1 MNKRKL
7 IAVLLTLLVL
17 FQVLEVSIPVQ
28 ASVNS
33 KENLEQEVEEKEVN
47 EITIIKT
54 NACSGNEH
62 KNTIDKNTD
71 TYWTSKDKH
80 TPDNIH
86 FWECV
91 FDKEYDLSD
100 IVLTLGREVNG
111 KWGFIPDNITI
122 DILKNGNYEQVA
134 KETKVSEVTTF
145 TFPKDT
151 TAEGVRLSFLDQK
164 SKGFSIREVSFR
176 LEAEQD
182 DGKTPYV
189 EKKVYADYHGP
200 RYTREH
206 DGNVGN
212 WGYSGEAKNTNT
224 GNKRVVKNADLFLEN
239 GQRDLAADAYPLVGM
254 QSQMDADYQEYQI
267 LLAKMANIDGFFIE
281 WGFPGHGTDQQ
292 LDTMMKVAE
301 KYDFEIG
308 INWCDAWHMKDWI
321 TQIKPD
327 VVTREEK
334 VEEAVNSLSTILDK
348 LYASPVGAL
357 YDGHPLL
364 YLFGGGF
371 EQEEWN
377 KISTEAQIPPQFLE
391 KKPWYFRRASVSG
404 KMNEEGKV
412 DYTYT
417 GTKWH
422 EVVNGPFGWVPERVR
437 NAIENNIPE
446 FDVYGTKEDCI
457 SYLELLKQTFI
468 ADKEIPLRNSV
479 VSPGMDNRSCAG
491 WGDKY
496 KYIDRESGQLYK
508 ALWEYNVQNRD
519 YLDVV
524 YIASW
529 NDYTEGHQIEPTV
542 EDGYRELLTTQEYAY
557 QFKGEG
563 NLDNSGIELPAK
575 LFELRKKSEYLVSVG
590 FESQEVQKKLDEAGL
605 KISQA
610 KYKEASALLEEAK
623 AILEQFEQ
631 QVEVEALLCTAANGK
646 ITLEQ
651 GKRTNVT
658 YHRPV
663 TSNVGGTPE
672 LAVDGVSKT
681 YWQYEGENAYLEID
695 LGKEANL
702 VSGTILSDAPFELWY
717 ENAGEFI
724 RAEIVLEQG
733 FENNIGGDFNIV
745 PSITTGKVRIRMLNN
760 SGRLSEIKLFE
771 NRMPQVSIVTPK
783 VGEQVDF
790 TNIWEVCAEIN
801 DEDGNV
807 EKVEVLID
815 DIITGPLEQKV
826 EGNIYCLTMPS
837 IGQGQHKIQVK
848 VTDDKGAETITKPEI
863 FCSLLENVSLN
874 KPVKANSYLQNYEPE
889 RAVDGIISLESR
901 WRTPSNQTE
910 HWLEIDLQEMYQICR
925 IDLYMGDDTGFAVRN
940 FRMEYWEDEQW
951 KIIPETSFTENTKKD
966 LSLMFEPIKTDKV
979 RFYSNEEEGRGVRL
993 KEIEVYAFEQIETKE
1008 ILQQDNNINEYNIK
1022 NGCYITLSPEILSN
1036 LSDHFYHGTITFS
1049 YLDEGNDAIKI
1060 SGASNDEAQ
1069 FGDFRTI
1076 AEIHKTNTGKWCQAT
1091 VKFNNCHI
1099 VMTHEAEND
1108 SDIVIKGE
1116 GKVKDVSLEFTVP
1129 KKLAEK

>member
-1 MNKRKL
+1 MKKRKL
-7 IAVLLTLLVL
+7 IAVLLTLQVL
-17 FQVLEVSIPVQ
+17 FQTFGISVPVE
-28 ASVNS
+28 ASVND
-33 KENLEQEVEEKEVN
+33 KETLKQEAEEKEVN
-47 EITIIKT
+47 GITIIKM
-54 NACSGNEH
+54 NACSGKEH
-62 KNTIDKNTD
+62 KSATDKNTD
-71 TYWTSKDKH
+71 TFWTSKDKH

-86 FWECV
+86 FWECG

-100 IVLTLGREVNG
+100 MVLTLGRKTNG

-122 DILKNGNYEQVA
+122 DVLKNGNYEQVA

-145 TFPKDT
+145 TFPKGT
-151 TAEGVRLSFLDQK
+151 KAEGIRLSFLDEK
-164 SKGFSIREVSFR
+164 SKGFSIREVTFH
-176 LEAEQD
+176 LETEQD

-200 RYTREH
+200 RYKREH

-224 GNKRVVKNADLFLEN
+224 ENKKVVKNADLFLEN
-239 GQRDLAADAYPLVGM
+239 GQRDLAAEAYPLVDM
-254 QSQMDADYQEYQI
+254 QSQMDEDYQEYQI

-292 LDTMMKVAE
+292 LDTMMEVAE
-301 KYDFEIG
+301 KYNFEIG

-357 YDGHPLL
+357 YDGHPLI

-371 EQEEWN
+371 EKEEWK
-377 KISTEAQIPPQFLE
+377 KISAEVQIPSQFLE

-404 KMNEEGKV
+404 KVNEEGKV

-417 GTKWH
+417 GANWH
-422 EVVNGPFGWVPERVR
+422 EAVDGPFGWVPERVR
-437 NAIENNIPE
+437 NAVEDGVSG
-446 FDVYGTKEDCI
+446 FDVYGTKEDCL

-468 ADKEIPLRNSV
+468 TDKEIPLRNSV

-496 KYIDRESGQLYK
+496 KYIDRESGELYK

-563 NLDNSGIELPAK
+563 NIDNSGIELPAK
-575 LFELRKKSEYLVSVG
+575 LFELRKKAEYLASVG
-590 FESQEVQKKLDEAGL
+590 FESQEVQKKLDEVGL
-605 KISQA
+605 KISQT
-610 KYKEASALLEEAK
+610 KYTEASALLEEAK
-623 AILEQFEQ
+623 AVLGQFEQ
-631 QVEVEALLCTAANGK
+631 QMEVENLLCTVDNGK

-651 GKRTNVT
+651 GNRTNIA
-658 YHRPV
+658 YRRPV
-663 TSNVGGTPE
+663 TSNAGGKPE

-695 LGKEANL
+695 LGKETNL
-702 VSGTILSDAPFELWY
+702 VSGTILSDTPFEVWY
-717 ENAGEFI
+717 EKAGEFI
-724 RAEIVLEQG
+724 LADIALGQG
-733 FENNIGGDFNIV
+733 FEKNTGGDFNII
-745 PSITTGKVRIRMLNN
+745 PSVTTEKIRIKMLNN
-760 SGRLSEIKLFE
+760 AGRVSEIKLFE
-771 NRMPQVSIVTPK
+771 NRMPQVSMVSPK
-783 VGEQVDF
+783 AGEQVDF
-790 TNIWEVCAEIN
+790 IDTWDIYVEVN

-815 DIITGPLEQKV
+815 DIITEPLEQKI
-826 EGNIYCLTMPS
+826 EGDIYCLTMPP

-863 FCSLLENVSLN
+863 FCSLLENVSLK
-874 KPVKANSYLQNYEPE
+874 KPVKANSHLQNYGPE
-889 RAVDGIISLESR
+889 LAVDGIISLESR

-940 FRMEYWEDEQW
+940 FKMEYWEDEQW
-951 KIIPETSFTENTKKD
+951 KTIPGTSFTENTKKD
-966 LSLMFEPIKTDKV
+966 LSLMFEPIKTNKV
-979 RFYSNEEEGRGVRL
+979 RFYSNEAAGRGVRL
-993 KEIEVYAFEQIETKE
+993 KEIEVYALEQIEKKE
-1008 ILQQDNNINEYNIK
+1008 ISQQENSTNEYSVK
-1022 NGCYITLSPEILSN
+1022 NGCYLTLSPEVLSN
-1036 LSDHFYHGTITFS
+1036 LSDHFYQGTIKFS
-1049 YLDEGNDAIKI
+1049 YLDEGNDTIKI
-1060 SGASNDEAQ
+1060 SGASKDEAQ
-1069 FGDFRTI
+1069 LGDFTTI
-1076 AEIHKTNTGKWCQAT
+1076 AEIHKTNTGQWCQAT
-1091 VKFNNCHI
+1091 VKFNNRHI
-1099 VMTHEAEND
+1099 LMAHEAEND
-1108 SDIVIKGE
+1108 SDIVLTGQ
-1116 GKVKDVSLEFTVP
+1116 GKVKNVSLEFTVSKRP
-1129 KKLAEK
+1129 EGK